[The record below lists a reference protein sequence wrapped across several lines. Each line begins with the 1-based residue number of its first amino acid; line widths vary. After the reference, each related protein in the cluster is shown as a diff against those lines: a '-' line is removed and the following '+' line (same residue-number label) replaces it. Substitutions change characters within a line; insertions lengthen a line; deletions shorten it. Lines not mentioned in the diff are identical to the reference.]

1 MSVKR
6 FWNRERLSVN
16 ASFNRLR
23 WLLLVSGRH
32 IQSRRES
39 DGNTA
44 SRLSVL
50 GIAAGV
56 AALVIILSIMNG
68 FQLGTIE
75 AMLEVNSYHLR
86 AYGSSLAD
94 HDLTEDEIADV
105 PGVLSA
111 TPVADLEGIVHG
123 FFETTRGVSFR
134 GLPADVLER
143 DSGFAATVERVSGT
157 LDFDR
162 TGTVLLGEE
171 LRRALGVRIGDEVP
185 VITLGE
191 SRGGGRAPREAS
203 LEVVGSFRT
212 GFYEYD
218 LSLAFISLDTAAEL
232 FAVGSEDRF
241 IGIKLADRFGDRQAR
256 DGIERLLPE
265 GAATGIR
272 SWREYNR
279 SMFSALRTE
288 KLIMTALLGLI
299 FVVVGAN
306 IYQSLRRSVHERSDE
321 IAILKGMGAAPADVQ
336 AVFVIEGFVIGSIG
350 SASGLLIGL
359 LVSQH
364 VNGIVSFAE
373 SFFMGFVGL
382 LERSLGLSAS
392 FNRGFAST
400 MFFLRDIPVELF
412 FFEVFGIVLFAI
424 VASVTAAWMASLR
437 ASRVRPADVLRDE

>member
-1 MSVKR
+1 M
-6 FWNRERLSVN
+6 N
-16 ASFNRLR
+16 AYSNRLR

-32 IQSRRES
+32 IRSRRES

-86 AYGSSLAD
+86 VYGSALTD
-94 HDLTEDEIADV
+94 HEVTDEQIADL

-123 FFETTRGVSFR
+123 FFGTTRGVAFR
-134 GLPADVLER
+134 GLPADVMER
-143 DSGFAATVERVSGT
+143 DEGFASTVESVSGA
-157 LDFDR
+157 LDFGR

-191 SRGGGRAPREAS
+191 SQQGGRLPREAS

-218 LSLAFISLDTAAEL
+218 LSLAFISLETASEF
-232 FAVGSEDRF
+232 FAVGGEDRF
-241 IGIKLADRFGDRQAR
+241 VGIKLADRFGDRQVR
-256 DGIERLLPE
+256 DGIEGLIPE
-265 GAATGIR
+265 DADADIR
-272 SWREYNR
+272 SWRDYNR

-288 KLIMTALLGLI
+288 KLIMTVLLGLI

-306 IYQSLRRSVHERSDE
+306 IYQSLRRSVHERADE
-321 IAILKGMGAAPADVQ
+321 IAILKGMGAAPVDVQ

-350 SASGLLIGL
+350 SASGLVLGL
-359 LVSQH
+359 LVSHH
-364 VNGIVSFAE
+364 VNRIVSFAE
-373 SFFMGFVGL
+373 LVFGAVGGI
-382 LERSLGLSAS
+382 LEAALGLSTP
-392 FNRGFAST
+392 FNRGFATT

-424 VASVTAAWMASLR
+424 AASVTAAWMASLR